1 MIKNIMRI
9 KNHNLKNAIPGIFL
23 FLAIVVF
30 GVMYLLYTRKRYE
43 KEQADV
49 VMQIARSIAASL
61 SKEDLMALEAIPAD
75 IDKPQYRSIKNTLKA
90 IIHVNNTARFAYLFT
105 EHNGK
110 IYFLADSEPEYSKD
124 YSPPGQE
131 YTEAKP
137 EDKQPFRD
145 GKEIITNPLSD
156 RWGRWIT
163 AYIPIKDENT
173 GKTIAV
179 FGMDFNEKS
188 WNNIILFELIESSA
202 LIALLLLS
210 SFFLIKNQA
219 KNKLLKNDIS
229 KRKQIEGALQES
241 ERSKAVLLSNLS
253 GLAYRCRFDRDWSM
267 EFVSEGCFNLTGYK
281 NEAFIHNRDLSF
293 NDIIKPE
300 FREHLWEVWE
310 NAVKNHLVVC
320 EEYKIVTADNQE
332 KWVWEQGIPIYNE
345 AGEVEA
351 LEGLIVDITERK
363 RAEEALHNSEE
374 KYRTIFENVQDVF
387 YQTNLEGTILEI
399 SPSVNYFSEF
409 QRDKLIGTSVYNLYN
424 DPKDRDILIKEI
436 SKHGELRDY
445 ELRLKT
451 KTGQIKHVSINASL
465 IIGADGKPNQ
475 IDGAIRD
482 ITERKQ
488 ADEALSKS
496 EERQRFILESL
507 PIAIYTSPF
516 DPEIDTSWI
525 SGNVRKITGFEIE
538 EYLSANDFWHN
549 RLHREDKKRV
559 LQAFSNIPDHGE
571 TILEYRWKCKDG
583 QYRWFQDRSV
593 LLENESRREYLG
605 VIADITEIKHAQEEI
620 NVLNAELEQRVKQ
633 RTLQLENTNKELE
646 AFSYSVSHDLRSPL
660 RGIDGWSM
668 ALLEDYNQIL
678 DEQGRGYLNRVRHE
692 SQRMGDLIDDLLK
705 LSLVN
710 RSQMKKVDVEISTVV
725 RAVASRMI
733 ESHAGQKYEIIIQ
746 PDVHASGD
754 PKMLEIA
761 ITNLLDN
768 ACKFTGSN
776 TLTTIE
782 FGQLLLDGIPTFYLR
797 DNGVGFDMEYAGKLF
812 GAFQRMHKRSDF
824 PGSGIGLATVQRII
838 SRHGGR
844 VWAESKQGEGSTFYF
859 TLP

>member
-1 MIKNIMRI
+1 
-9 KNHNLKNAIPGIFL
+9 
-23 FLAIVVF
+23 
-30 GVMYLLYTRKRYE
+30 
-43 KEQADV
+43 
-49 VMQIARSIAASL
+49 
-61 SKEDLMALEAIPAD
+61 
-75 IDKPQYRSIKNTLKA
+75 
-90 IIHVNNTARFAYLFT
+90 
-105 EHNGK
+105 
-110 IYFLADSEPEYSKD
+110 
-124 YSPPGQE
+124 
-131 YTEAKP
+131 
-137 EDKQPFRD
+137 
-145 GKEIITNPLSD
+145 
-156 RWGRWIT
+156 
-163 AYIPIKDENT
+163 
-173 GKTIAV
+173 
-179 FGMDFNEKS
+179 
-188 WNNIILFELIESSA
+188 
-202 LIALLLLS
+202 
-210 SFFLIKNQA
+210 
-219 KNKLLKNDIS
+219 
-229 KRKQIEGALQES
+229 
-241 ERSKAVLLSNLS
+241 
-253 GLAYRCRFDRDWSM
+253 
-267 EFVSEGCFNLTGYK
+267 
-281 NEAFIHNRDLSF
+281 
-293 NDIIKPE
+293 
-300 FREHLWEVWE
+300 
-310 NAVKNHLVVC
+310 
-320 EEYKIVTADNQE
+320 
-332 KWVWEQGIPIYNE
+332 
-345 AGEVEA
+345 VEA